1 MGVAFV
7 FVVVEYCT
15 QSHLST
21 ENYNDAAQGLKRTRR
36 FKKYTA
42 WLRDAPDYM
51 IDNAIR
57 MWSHIWRRN
66 AARRPDQSRAGRY
79 GEGGRRGML
88 WTWTT
93 KRQRGRRMESGVVEG
108 IPLHRQI
115 SPEESRRR
123 KPSGDSRSPKPSED
137 SGSRPYM
144 SPVGAEGDYPP
155 ELPMQPVEIPLEES
169 IYSYR
174 PSYRPS

>member
-7 FVVVEYCT
+7 FVVLEYCT

-21 ENYNDAAQGLKRTRR
+21 ENYNDAAQGLKRTRT

-57 MWSHIWRRN
+57 LWSHIWRRN
-66 AARRPDQSRAGRY
+66 ARPIDKSHAGRY
-79 GEGGRRGML
+79 GQGGRRSLL

-93 KRQRGRRMESGVVEG
+93 KRQRGRRMESGVIEG

-115 SPEESRRR
+115 SPEESRLRR
-123 KPSGDSRSPKPSED
+123 PSMNSRSPKPSED

-144 SPVGAEGDYPP
+144 SPVDAEGDYPP
-155 ELPMQPVEIPLEES
+155 DLPTQPADIPLEES
-169 IYSYR
+169 RYAYR
-174 PSYRPS
+174 PSYRRL

>member
-7 FVVVEYCT
+7 FIVVEYCT

-21 ENYNDAAQGLKRTRR
+21 ENYDDAAQGLRRTRI

-42 WLRDAPDYM
+42 WLRDGPDYM

-57 MWSHIWRRN
+57 LWSHIWRSN
-66 AARRPDQSRAGRY
+66 ARRTDQSHAGRY
-79 GEGGRRGML
+79 GHGGRRSLL

-93 KRQRGRRMESGVVEG
+93 KRQRGRRMESGVIEG

-115 SPEESRRR
+115 SPAESRRR
-123 KPSGDSRSPKPSED
+123 GLRGKSRSPMPSED
-137 SGSRPYM
+137 NGSRPYM
-144 SPVGAEGDYPP
+144 SPDSAEGDYPP

-169 IYSYR
+169 RYSTSYR
-174 PSYRPS
+174 YL